1 VCSAAFCCVR
11 SGQGGGTGPARAAV
25 AVARVHKNFLKFAN
39 ITNKNF
45 AKLLQVTTNF
55 LMLAAN
61 IKTV

>member
-1 VCSAAFCCVR
+1 VRSAAFCCGR
-11 SGQGGGTGPARAAV
+11 SGQGGGQGQRALLLLWQGLT
-25 AVARVHKNFLKFAN
+25 KTFLKFAN